1 MSDVVTAAVIRE
13 SFASIVR
20 EMRRAVARSSYS
32 SIIYEGYDFSCVL
45 VDAAG
50 RLVAQS
56 GEDHPFHII
65 PVAWSVRGLVER
77 GTDIDDDTLYL
88 HNDPYTGGTHLND
101 VAVIY
106 PFFHEGALLF
116 HIVIRAHWADI
127 GGMTP
132 GSLSGAAREILQEG
146 LRLDLVPVPKSGR
159 SPVMDLIFDNVR
171 VNREAVADFHAVIGT
186 CRVAERR
193 LRAVVERYG
202 AVAVTDAVDAM
213 IAAAERR
220 MRAAIARLPDGTY
233 RYTAYLD
240 GNDEAHFPLAVE
252 VALTVTGD
260 CAEADFTGTAEQ
272 VPAPLNAGPAIAP
285 TSVLIVLKSFLDP
298 AGVINSGT
306 LAPIRVHAPRATILN
321 AVWPAPCGGLNE
333 VRFAADAAVMG
344 ALAVAVPDRMAGDV
358 RGTSNHT
365 YIGGVSSRD
374 DRSFI
379 FYEYPSGGGG
389 GFAGH
394 DGNPAVRAFNEGE
407 NVSIQSSEMVERIY
421 PLRVLRS
428 ELRPGSGGAGRHR
441 GGLGL
446 RREIRV
452 EAPEARLSILS
463 DRNLVPPYGV
473 NGGRAGAPNS
483 FHVLSDGRALAPSAF
498 PGKVSDFPLRRG
510 DVLVMESSGGGGYGP
525 AAERTVEE
533 IRRDVAEGY
542 VGEADLAVY
551 GARHRDGRLVREVA
565 RDEVAGVHPVWLDRD
580 APASHLCRPSERL
593 AATLGLRPG
602 QMVELAAPS
611 GPPHRFWVE
620 RIEGAGN
627 SSGTFGLAGRW
638 RDRLP
643 EGPFVLRA
651 MPTGTPTFVRGAT

>member
-1 MSDVVTAAVIRE
+1 MSDIVSAAVIRE

-32 SIIYEGYDFSCVL
+32 SIIHEGYDFSCVL

-65 PVAWSVRGLVER
+65 PVVWSVRGLIER
-77 GTDIDDDTLYL
+77 GIEIDEDTLYL

-101 VAVIY
+101 VAVVY
-106 PFFHEGALLF
+106 PLFHAETLLF

-159 SPVMDLIFDNVR
+159 SPVMDLILDNVR
-171 VNREAVADFHAVIGT
+171 VSREADADFRAVIGT

-193 LRAVVERYG
+193 LRAVIKRYG
-202 AVAVTDAVDAM
+202 PVEVIDAVDAM

-220 MRAAIARLPDGTY
+220 MRAAIAELPDGTY

-240 GNDEAHFPLAVE
+240 GNDEAHFPLTVE
-252 VALTVTGD
+252 VALTVAGD
-260 CAEADFTGTAEQ
+260 TAEADFAGTSAQ

-306 LAPIRVHAPRATILN
+306 FAPIHVRVPEGTILS

-344 ALAVAVPDRMAGDV
+344 ALSVAVPERMAGDV

-365 YIGGVSSRD
+365 YIGGVGSCD
-374 DRSFI
+374 GQSFI

-428 ELRPGSGGAGRHR
+428 ELRPGSGGPGRHR

-452 EAPEARLSILS
+452 EAPQARLSILS

-473 NGGRAGAPNS
+473 NGGRSGAPNS
-483 FHVLSDGRALAPSAF
+483 FHVVSAGRVIAPSDF
-498 PGKVSDFPLRRG
+498 PGKVSDFPLERG

-525 AAERTVEE
+525 AAERTETE
-533 IRRDVAEGY
+533 IRRDLAEGY
-542 VGEADLAVY
+542 VDEADLAVY
-551 GARHRDGRLVREVA
+551 GARYRNGELVREPV
-565 RDEVAGVHPVWLDRD
+565 RDEKAGVRPVWLDD
-580 APASHLCRPSERL
+580 EVLASHLCRPGNRL
-593 AATLGLRPG
+593 ATSLGLRRG
-602 QMVELAAPS
+602 QMVELAPPA
-611 GPPHRFWVE
+611 GPPLRFWIDGFE
-620 RIEGAGN
+620 ASAN
-627 SSGTFGLAGRW
+627 TLGLAEHW

-651 MPTGTPTFVRGAT
+651 MPTGTPAYVRGAT

>member
-1 MSDVVTAAVIRE
+1 MSDIVSAAVIRE

-32 SIIYEGYDFSCVL
+32 SIIHEGYDFSCVL

-65 PVAWSVRGLVER
+65 PVVWSVRGLIER
-77 GTDIDDDTLYL
+77 GIEIDEDTLYL

-101 VAVIY
+101 VAVVY
-106 PFFHEGALLF
+106 PLFHAETLLF

-159 SPVMDLIFDNVR
+159 SPVMDLILDNVR
-171 VNREAVADFHAVIGT
+171 VSREADADFQAVIGT

-193 LRAVVERYG
+193 LRAVIKRYG
-202 AVAVTDAVDAM
+202 PVEVIDAVDAM

-220 MRAAIARLPDGTY
+220 MRAAIAELPDGTY

-240 GNDEAHFPLAVE
+240 GNDEAHFPLTVE
-252 VALTVTGD
+252 VALTVAGD
-260 CAEADFTGTAEQ
+260 TAEADFAGTSAQ

-306 LAPIRVHAPRATILN
+306 FAPIHVRVPEGTILS

-344 ALAVAVPDRMAGDV
+344 ALSVAVPERMAGDV

-365 YIGGVSSRD
+365 YIGGVGSCD
-374 DRSFI
+374 GQSFI

-428 ELRPGSGGAGRHR
+428 ELRPGSGGPGRHR

-452 EAPEARLSILS
+452 EAPQARLSILS

-473 NGGRAGAPNS
+473 NGGRSGAPNS
-483 FHVLSDGRALAPSAF
+483 FHVVSAGRVIAPSDF
-498 PGKVSDFPLRRG
+498 PGKVSDFPLERG

-525 AAERTVEE
+525 AAERTETE
-533 IRRDVAEGY
+533 IRRDLAEGY
-542 VGEADLAVY
+542 VDEADLAVY
-551 GARHRDGRLVREVA
+551 GARYRNGELVREPV
-565 RDEVAGVHPVWLDRD
+565 RDEKAGVRPVWLDD
-580 APASHLCRPSERL
+580 EVLASHLCRPGNRL
-593 AATLGLRPG
+593 ATSLGLRRG
-602 QMVELAAPS
+602 QMVELAPPA
-611 GPPHRFWVE
+611 GPPLRFWIDGFE
-620 RIEGAGN
+620 ASAN
-627 SSGTFGLAGRW
+627 TLGLAEHW

-651 MPTGTPTFVRGAT
+651 MPTGTPAYVRGAT

>member
-1 MSDVVTAAVIRE
+1 MNDVVTAAVIRE

-32 SIIYEGYDFSCVL
+32 SIIYEGYDFSCVP

-65 PVAWSVRGLVER
+65 PVAWSVRGLIER
-77 GTDIDDDTLYL
+77 GIEIDEGTLYL

-101 VAVIY
+101 VAVVY
-106 PFFHEGALLF
+106 PLFHEGRLLF
-116 HIVIRAHWADI
+116 HIVIRVHWADI

-171 VNREAVADFHAVIGT
+171 VSREAVAGFHAVIGS

-193 LRAVVERYG
+193 LRAVIERYG
-202 AVAVTDAVDAM
+202 PGQVTDAVDAI
-213 IAAAERR
+213 IAAAEHR
-220 MRAAIARLPDGTY
+220 MRAAISVLPDGTY

-252 VALTVTGD
+252 VALTVAGD
-260 CAEADFTGTAEQ
+260 TAEADFTGTAEQ
-272 VPAPLNAGPAIAP
+272 VAAPLNAGPAIAP

-306 LAPIRVHAPRATILN
+306 LAPIRVHVPKGTILN

-344 ALAVAVPDRMAGDV
+344 ALAAVAVPERMAEDV

-365 YIGGVSSRD
+365 YIGGVSTRD

-379 FYEYPSGGGG
+379 FYEYPSGGGGGG

-446 RREIRV
+446 R
-452 EAPEARLSILS
+452 ARSGS
-463 DRNLVPPYGV
+463 RPP
-473 NGGRAGAPNS
+473 
-483 FHVLSDGRALAPSAF
+483 
-498 PGKVSDFPLRRG
+498 RRG
-510 DVLVMESSGGGGYGP
+510 CPSCPTAISSRPTASTADGP
-525 AAERTVEE
+525 ARRIRTT
-533 IRRDVAEGY
+533 
-542 VGEADLAVY
+542 
-551 GARHRDGRLVREVA
+551 
-565 RDEVAGVHPVWLDRD
+565 
-580 APASHLCRPSERL
+580 S
-593 AATLGLRPG
+593 
-602 QMVELAAPS
+602 
-611 GPPHRFWVE
+611 
-620 RIEGAGN
+620 
-627 SSGTFGLAGRW
+627 
-638 RDRLP
+638 
-643 EGPFVLRA
+643 
-651 MPTGTPTFVRGAT
+651 

>member
-1 MSDVVTAAVIRE
+1 MSDIVTAAVIRE

-45 VDAAG
+45 VDGAG

-65 PVAWSVRGLVER
+65 PVAWSVRELVER
-77 GTDIDDDTLYL
+77 GIAIDDDTLYL

-101 VAVIY
+101 VAVVY
-106 PFFHEGALLF
+106 PFFHDRTLLF

-146 LRLDLVPVPKSGR
+146 LRLDLVPVPKTGR

-171 VNREAVADFHAVIGT
+171 VSREAIADFHAVIGT

-202 AVAVTDAVDAM
+202 PVQVTDAVDAM
-213 IAAAERR
+213 LAAAERR
-220 MRAAIARLPDGTY
+220 MRAAIAGLPDGTY

-252 VALTVTGD
+252 VALTVAGD
-260 CAEADFTGTAEQ
+260 TAEADFTGTAQQ

-298 AGVINSGT
+298 GGVINSGT
-306 LAPIRVHAPRATILN
+306 LAPIHVHVPKATILN

-344 ALAVAVPDRMAGDV
+344 ALAVAVPERMAGDV

-365 YIGGVSSRD
+365 YIGGVSPRAE
-374 DRSFI
+374 RSFI

-389 GFAGH
+389 GFAGN

-452 EAPEARLSILS
+452 EASEARLSILS

-473 NGGRAGAPNS
+473 NGGRSGAPNS
-483 FHVLSDGRALAPSAF
+483 YHVVSDGRAVAPSAF
-498 PGKVSDFPLRRG
+498 PGKVSDFPLGRG

-525 AAERTVEE
+525 AAERTEAE
-533 IRRDVAEGY
+533 IHRDLAEGY

-551 GARHRDGRLVREVA
+551 GARRCSGKLVRERP
-565 RDEVAGVHPVWLDRD
+565 RDEMIGVRPAWLDGD
-580 APASHLCRPSERL
+580 ALANHLCRPGEQL
-593 AATLGLRPG
+593 AAALGLRPG
-602 QMVELAAPS
+602 QMVELAAPT
-611 GPPHRFWVE
+611 GPPFRFWVE
-620 RIEGAGN
+620 GFEE
-627 SSGTFGLAGRW
+627 SSDTLGLGERW

-643 EGPFVLRA
+643 DGPFVLRA
-651 MPTGTPTFVRGAT
+651 MPTGTPSFVRGAT

>member
-1 MSDVVTAAVIRE
+1 VSDVVSAAVIRE

-32 SIIYEGYDFSCVL
+32 SIIHEGYDFSCVL

-65 PVAWSVRGLVER
+65 PVVWSVRGLIER
-77 GTDIDDDTLYL
+77 GIEIDEDTLYL

-101 VAVIY
+101 VAVVY
-106 PFFHEGALLF
+106 PLFHEEALLF

-171 VNREAVADFHAVIGT
+171 VSREAVADFHAVIGT

-193 LRAVVERYG
+193 LRAVIERYG
-202 AVAVTDAVDAM
+202 PVEVVDAVDAM

-220 MRAAIARLPDGTY
+220 MRTAIAELPDGTY

-240 GNDEAHFPLAVE
+240 GNDEAHFPLTVE
-252 VALTVTGD
+252 VALTVAGD
-260 CAEADFTGTAEQ
+260 TAEADFAGTSAQ

-306 LAPIRVHAPRATILN
+306 FAPIHVRVPEGTILS
-321 AVWPAPCGGLNE
+321 AMWPAPCGGLNE

-344 ALAVAVPDRMAGDV
+344 ALSVAVPERMAGDV

-365 YIGGVSSRD
+365 YIGGVGSCD
-374 DRSFI
+374 GQSFI

-389 GFAGH
+389 GFVGH

-428 ELRPGSGGAGRHR
+428 ELRPGSGGPGRHR

-452 EAPEARLSILS
+452 EAPQARLSILS

-473 NGGRAGAPNS
+473 NGGRSGAPNS
-483 FHVLSDGRALAPSAF
+483 FHVISAGRVIAPSDF
-498 PGKVSDFPLRRG
+498 PGKVSDFPLERG

-525 AAERTVEE
+525 AAERTETE
-533 IRRDVAEGY
+533 IWRDLAEGY
-542 VGEADLAVY
+542 VGEADLAFY
-551 GARHRDGRLVREVA
+551 GARHCNGELVREPA
-565 RDEVAGVHPVWLDRD
+565 RDEKAGVRPVWLDD
-580 APASHLCRPSERL
+580 EALASHLCRPGNRL
-593 AATLGLRPG
+593 AASLGLRRG
-602 QMVELAAPS
+602 QMVELAPPA
-611 GPPHRFWVE
+611 GPPLRFWIDGFE
-620 RIEGAGN
+620 ASAN
-627 SSGTFGLAGRW
+627 TLGLAEHW

-651 MPTGTPTFVRGAT
+651 MSTGTPTYMRGAT